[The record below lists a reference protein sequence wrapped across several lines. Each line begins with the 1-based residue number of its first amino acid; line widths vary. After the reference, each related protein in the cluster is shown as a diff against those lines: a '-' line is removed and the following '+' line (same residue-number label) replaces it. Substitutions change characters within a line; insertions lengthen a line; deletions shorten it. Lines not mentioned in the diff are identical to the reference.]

1 MALIQALSGR
11 LCGVNRPCNGERV
24 SGDGLFYHEY
34 NNGIIISIC
43 DGLGHGRQAH
53 EVSCEI
59 KKFLEHHHHQDIVQL
74 ILDVNEEIS
83 PSIGAAM
90 AMAYIDFDNDTLWF
104 CGMGNVGGFVLG
116 ANDNIFVSKDG
127 MVGANMHSPLL
138 QSLVLEPGD
147 KFVMASDGIHER
159 FYSKA
164 KPTIFK
170 SRPMVIV
177 EYLLSE
183 FSKPYDDASC
193 WVFEY

>member
-1 MALIQALSGR
+1 MALTQTPSGR
-11 LCGVNRPCNGERV
+11 LYGVNRPCQGESV

-34 NNGIIISIC
+34 DKGIIISIC

-53 EVSCEI
+53 EVSSEI
-59 KKFLEHHHHQDIVQL
+59 ITFLEHHHHQDIEQL
-74 ILDVNEEIS
+74 ILEVSEKIS

-90 AMAYIDFDNDTLWF
+90 AMAYIDFESNTLWF
-104 CGMGNVGGFVLG
+104 CGMGNVGGFVIG
-116 ANDNIFVSKDG
+116 ANDKIFVSKDG
-127 MVGANMHSPLL
+127 MVGANMHNPLL
-138 QSLVLEPGD
+138 QSLMLSPGD

-164 KPTIFK
+164 ARTIFK
-170 SRPMVIV
+170 SRPVAIV
-177 EYLLSE
+177 EYLLSD